1 MDEYAEIYWL
11 DDDERNASRD
21 HRTQGGRPTVW
32 RPSSGNRVVRPAR
45 PPQRVIAQPM
55 GQPMVAQPMVAQPMA
70 VQQTYLGGLVIGQ
83 IIDMAAQALA
93 ALQPLPAA
101 PVTTTEVSKDVG
113 NLVLYQAALAQH
125 AKRDEQLRTLGSL
138 LGKLLVK

>member
-1 MDEYAEIYWL
+1 
-11 DDDERNASRD
+11 
-21 HRTQGGRPTVW
+21 
-32 RPSSGNRVVRPAR
+32 
-45 PPQRVIAQPM
+45 
-55 GQPMVAQPMVAQPMA
+55 MVAQPMV